1 MKLYK
6 NLINK
11 NININMEKKLTK
23 EHLNIVFIGHV
34 DAGKSTLCGQVLF
47 SMGEVDSRTIEKYE
61 KEAKEK
67 NRDSWFLAYIMDTNE
82 EEREKGKTVEI
93 GKANFET
100 EHKKIT
106 ILDAPGHKN
115 YIPNMISGACQA
127 DVAVLVLSA
136 RKGEFETGFDKGG
149 QTREHLLLTRTLG
162 VTYLIVV
169 INKMDDPTVNWC
181 QNRYQECQDKLSIFL
196 KSIGFNISQVKFI
209 PISGLKC
216 QNINKVVDNVS
227 WWKESNLIDVIDSL
241 SLIKRNTEGN
251 FRMPILNRYR
261 DMGTIIEGK
270 IEQGKLSLGD
280 KLLLLPNKIEVEILN
295 IWLDDQELTS
305 SKCGDNIRI
314 KIKEIE
320 EDIKPGYMLSSKI
333 NTCPVVNKFV
343 ASLIIVEL
351 LEHKPIFTIGYESII
366 HIQASS
372 ENCSLTKINCTIDRK
387 NKQILKKNPKFARN
401 NEIIECIIEVE
412 NSICLETFENNPRLG
427 RFTLRDEGKTIAIG
441 KIISF

>member
-1 MKLYK
+1 M
-6 NLINK
+6 I
-11 NININMEKKLTK
+11 IK

-34 DAGKSTLCGQVLF
+34 DAGKSTLCGQLLF
-47 SMGEVDSRTIEKYE
+47 SMGQVDLRTIEKYE

-100 EHKKIT
+100 KHKKIT

-127 DVAVLVLSA
+127 DVGVLVISA

-169 INKMDDPTVNWC
+169 INKMDDPTVNWL
-181 QNRYQECQDKLSIFL
+181 QDRYRECQDKLSIFL
-196 KSIGFNISQVKFI
+196 KSIGFNINQVKFI
-209 PISGLKC
+209 PISALKC
-216 QNINKVVDNVS
+216 QNINKVIDNIC
-227 WWKESNLIDVIDSL
+227 WWKECNLIDIIDNL
-241 SLIKRNTEGN
+241 PQIKRNIEGN

-280 KLLLLPNKIEVEILN
+280 KLLLLPNKIEVEILT

-305 SKCGDNIRI
+305 VQCGDNIRI
-314 KIKEIE
+314 KIKDIE
-320 EDIKPGYMLSSKI
+320 EDIKPGYMLSSKK
-333 NTCPVVNKFV
+333 NACPVINQFV

-351 LEHKPIFTIGYESII
+351 LDHKPILTIGYDSII
-366 HIQASS
+366 HIQACS
-372 ENCSLTKINCTIDRK
+372 ENCTLAKINCIIDRK

-401 NEIIECIIEVE
+401 NQIIECIIQSE
-412 NSICLETFENNPRLG
+412 NSICLETFDNNQRLG